1 MHSYNWTPI
10 IEGEEQYCSTLFFLM
25 ILTSVPEAL
34 INILISLL
42 IFYQYWLHNFQYNF
56 TIIDISVSE
65 H

>member
-34 INILISLL
+34 IKDTKIVNSA
-42 IFYQYWLHNFQYNF
+42 
-56 TIIDISVSE
+56 
-65 H
+65 